1 MSSDN
6 EQRKSD
12 LKNRIAALNA
22 ELTPALAKVEN
33 LRSRIAEL
41 EDTLRDVLDQIRE
54 DLKGN
59 QK

>member
-6 EQRKSD
+6 DKRKSD
-12 LKNRIAALNA
+12 LKNRIAVLST

-33 LRSRIAEL
+33 LRSRIVEL
-41 EDTLRDVLDQIRE
+41 EDTLRDVLDAIRE